1 MLIYNNSGCH
11 YESNSYGCYC
21 FNWIYMLHPAL
32 ATGFLV
38 LLCQYTF
45 QMLQLPFVWRQMQE
59 FLTFRLFM
67 IEYLGDS
74 ILVVLVDL
82 AYLQETVI
90 GWVPEKYDI
99 DEANILGAVKKVYE
113 KEYVFII
120 NQSLIYRIFATKK
133 AVAPYS
139 LGPFKEL
146 STL

>member
-1 MLIYNNSGCH
+1 
-11 YESNSYGCYC
+11 
-21 FNWIYMLHPAL
+21 MLHPVL

-82 AYLQETVI
+82 AYL
-90 GWVPEKYDI
+90 
-99 DEANILGAVKKVYE
+99 
-113 KEYVFII
+113 
-120 NQSLIYRIFATKK
+120 
-133 AVAPYS
+133 
-139 LGPFKEL
+139 
-146 STL
+146 